1 MHSFP
6 SSGSHPHAVLPP
18 RRYLFHCV
26 WLRRA
31 LLVVGLSLPAFT
43 LAASSWPA
51 PLAVY
56 ADQVVYLDFWA
67 SWCGPCAQSFPWLNE
82 MQAKYGDRLK
92 IVAVNVDSDP
102 AAARQFL
109 NRHAAKFEI
118 RYDPQGQLAEHYQI
132 KGMPDSLILDRTGAV
147 LHQHEGFRSERV
159 ADYEMAIQQALGE
172 PSANVGSPH

>member
-1 MHSFP
+1 MALP
-6 SSGSHPHAVLPP
+6 WLASGANPL
-18 RRYLFHCV
+18 
-26 WLRRA
+26 
-31 LLVVGLSLPAFT
+31 
-43 LAASSWPA
+43 PA
-51 PLAVY
+51 PLAAY
-56 ADQVVYLDFWA
+56 TGQVVYLDFWA

-109 NRHAAKFEI
+109 DRHAAKFEI
-118 RYDPQGQLAEHYQI
+118 RYDPQGQLAELYRI

-159 ADYEMAIQQALGE
+159 ADYETAIQQALGE
-172 PSANVGSPH
+172 PSANTRSSH

>member
-1 MHSFP
+1 MRSFP
-6 SSGSHPHAVLPP
+6 RSGRHPHAVRTV
-18 RRYLFHCV
+18 RRYLFPCV
-26 WLRRA
+26 WLGRA
-31 LLVVGLSLPAFT
+31 LLVAGLSLPAF
-43 LAASSWPA
+43 ASAGTSLPA
-51 PLAVY
+51 PLSAY
-56 ADQVVYLDFWA
+56 AGQVVYLDFWA

-109 NRHAAKFEI
+109 DRHAAKFEI
-118 RYDPQGQLAEHYQI
+118 RYDPQGQLAELYRI

-159 ADYEMAIQQALGE
+159 ADYETAIQQALGE
-172 PSANVGSPH
+172 PSANARSSH

>member
-6 SSGSHPHAVLPP
+6 IARARGRATTSGRPQALRSL
-18 RRYLFHCV
+18 
-26 WLRRA
+26 WLRPV
-31 LLVVGLSLPAFT
+31 LLLAGILLPW
-43 LAASSWPA
+43 LASAANPLPA
-51 PLAVY
+51 PLAAY
-56 ADQVVYLDFWA
+56 AGQVVYLDFWA

-109 NRHAAKFEI
+109 DRHAAKFEI
-118 RYDPQGQLAEHYQI
+118 RYDPQGQLAELYRI

-147 LHQHEGFRSERV
+147 LHQHEGFRSERA
-159 ADYEMAIQQALGE
+159 ADYETAIQQALGE
-172 PSANVGSPH
+172 PSANARSSH